1 MQGLGGT
8 VYAAHDCAIDFI
20 KLANREGVLGL
31 NVYSQAGAKAVRPH
45 GDAQGSARGGSV
57 SNHIALDAN
66 EAGDML
72 VMGADV

>member
-1 MQGLGGT
+1 M
-8 VYAAHDCAIDFI
+8 
-20 KLANREGVLGL
+20 
-31 NVYSQAGAKAVRPH
+31 YSQAGAKAVRSY

-66 EAGDML
+66 EAGDII

>member
-1 MQGLGGT
+1 M
-8 VYAAHDCAIDFI
+8 
-20 KLANREGVLGL
+20 
-31 NVYSQAGAKAVRPH
+31 YSQAGAKAVRRPH